1 MGVVIVVS
9 KRSGF
14 ANNGTSIT
22 VATRLACKSTDVI
35 SDLWRT
41 RRSRAR
47 CSGSPSTKQLCNEP
61 RFCCETAL
69 GSSDITHLHRKCC
82 KRIGQRICDA
92 GSCLNLQEP
101 APRSQGCE
109 VARVLTGLD
118 TASKNK

>member
-35 SDLWRT
+35 SDLRRT

-47 CSGSPSTKQLCNEP
+47 CSGSPSTKQLCKEP
-61 RFCCETAL
+61 RFCCETNS
-69 GSSDITHLHRKCC
+69 GSSDITHLRRKSCE
-82 KRIGQRICDA
+82 RMRQEFCDA
-92 GSCLNLQEP
+92 GPYVFLQEP

-109 VARVLTGLD
+109 VARVL
-118 TASKNK
+118 